1 MVPKISS
8 VVIRF
13 CFNEHFDF
21 MYGLQIKST
30 KLDFNEY
37 GFDNSIWTCILL
49 ANDQMSMT
57 TKVLLIAFMSLG
69 YKFYWNRLWNVC
81 VNGNGPLIILRRRQ
95 TRDRVAEKYS
105 VPWNI
110 NRYES
115 PSYLLNYV
123 FSPQFKIASPL
134 SSDILSVENLLAL
147 QSVIITAS
155 S

>member
-13 CFNEHFDF
+13 CFDEHFDF

-30 KLDFNEY
+30 KLAFNEY

-49 ANDQMSMT
+49 ANDQMTMT
-57 TKVLLIAFMSLG
+57 TKVMLIAMSLG

-81 VNGNGPLIILRRRQ
+81 VNGNGPLIILRLGKHE
-95 TRDRVAEKYS
+95 DRVAEKYS

>member
-8 VVIRF
+8 VVIWF
-13 CFNEHFDF
+13 CFDEHFDF

-95 TRDRVAEKYS
+95 TRRSSCRK
-105 VPWNI
+105 I
-110 NRYES
+110 
-115 PSYLLNYV
+115 
-123 FSPQFKIASPL
+123 FSTLEHQQIWEPFI
-134 SSDILSVENLLAL
+134 SVELCFFTSIQNCKPIK
-147 QSVIITAS
+147 QWHSVSGKFVGIAICHNNCI
-155 S
+155 